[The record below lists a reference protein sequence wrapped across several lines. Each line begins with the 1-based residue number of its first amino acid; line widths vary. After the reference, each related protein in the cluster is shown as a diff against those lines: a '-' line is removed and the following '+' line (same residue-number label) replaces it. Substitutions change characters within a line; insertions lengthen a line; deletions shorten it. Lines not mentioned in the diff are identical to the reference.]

1 MLKKI
6 TAFGLVL
13 VMAFT
18 LFCLP
23 ASADEDGM
31 TYLYTHKCST
41 NLSISSLNAS
51 CTSRLDGYYGTTT
64 KIEVTQTLQVK
75 NGAQWRKC
83 DSWDATYYSYYCT
96 FTNNRSVYSGNQY
109 RVKSEFKVYSGS
121 NYETITDYSD
131 PVWT

>member
-6 TAFGLVL
+6 ISLGMAV

-23 ASADEDGM
+23 ASANEDAIN
-31 TYLYTHKCST
+31 YLYTKNCSSK
-41 NLSISSLNAS
+41 LSISSLYAS
-51 CTSRLDGYYGTTT
+51 CKSSLTGYVGSTT

-83 DSWDATYYSYYCT
+83 EAWEATYYSYTCDFINHRT
-96 FTNNRSVYSGNQY
+96 VYSGNQY
-109 RVKSEFKVYSGS
+109 RVKSEFTVYSGS
-121 NYETITDYSD
+121 NYETITVYSYT
-131 PVWT
+131 VST